1 MLGDCRWGTSCHFS
15 HDAAVERPS
24 HDRAQ
29 QRRSATFDGDTAEAG
44 PSSKKLRG
52 NVEGEAANR
61 LGRLE
66 DSRDRL
72 KIYNKETRGKVET
85 LTTQV
90 NAEVAARQDA
100 TRVQDAR
107 ITASTAEARQ
117 AQDGALAQ
125 TTAHYNAMLAH
136 FAKVATQNMK
146 TAHDWFVAEMKATLE
161 REGESHKLSYE
172 KYGGNRAMK
181 LLRDRDPA
189 GAFFVAT
196 LQPITDVRFMLTCTV
211 DGEEVPMQ
219 EVWSGAPCRIKG
231 GPDCSFNLRVL
242 RPLDNAADDA
252 EFFGGNAT
260 GYSRVLRV
268 SGDMSL
274 GAALRAVEAWIF
286 KCKVCDGTV
295 QDCVHCSYK
304 ATLPPS
310 PDFNPV
316 SPPQLDCP
324 EFVLDAFVLDAFVLD
339 ASGGDSDSRHGSRE
353 GDRDQSRSVS
363 RDRVKGRSKNRDK
376 KSTR

>member
-61 LGRLE
+61 LARLE

-146 TAHDWFVAEMKATLE
+146 TAHDWFVAEVKATLA
-161 REGESHKLSYE
+161 RQGEANRVSYE
-172 KYGGNRAMK
+172 KYGGGSALK
-181 LLRDRDPA
+181 LLRDLDPK
-189 GAFFVAT
+189 GAFFVAA
-196 LQPITDVRFMLTCTV
+196 LQPVTDIKLELTCMV
-211 DGEEVPMQ
+211 EGEEVPMQ
-219 EVWSGAPCRIKG
+219 VTWSGAPCNIEG
-231 GPDCSFNLRVL
+231 GPDCRFNFTVFGA
-242 RPLDNAADDA
+242 PHHAKDNDD
-252 EFFGGNAT
+252 FSGGKAP
-260 GYSRVLRV
+260 GYSRVLKV

-274 GAALRAVEAWIF
+274 GAALRAVEACIF
-286 KCKVCDGTV
+286 KCKGCDGTSPSCV
-295 QDCVHCSYK
+295 DCNYK
-304 ATLPPS
+304 STLPLS
-310 PDFNPV
+310 PEFNPPT
-316 SPPQLDCP
+316 PPQLDCP
-324 EFVLDAFVLDAFVLD
+324 EFVLDAFVLD